1 MHKMAFALRVVFALS
16 LPTRALIGGLLAG
29 GLALILPLPSAVAA
43 DAYDI
48 HVIEPLTG
56 GAAFIGKGQVDN
68 LTLLE
73 GYVNKNGG
81 IQGRPVHFVFQ
92 DNQSSP
98 QLTVQIANELLAGHP
113 AVVLGTP
120 ITAQCNAIAPL
131 MTKGPLLY
139 CLTPGVHPPEGSY
152 VFSTSVST
160 YDLIATLIRY
170 FRLEGWTKIAVITST
185 DASGQDADRGIEQ
198 ALAQPENATVTKVTH
213 EHFNPTDVS
222 IAAQIERIKLAQ
234 PQALIAWTTGAP
246 VATIFRG
253 VKQAGLEIPVGTTNG
268 NQIFSQM
275 EQYVSFL
282 PKELYFPSSLF
293 PEHKG
298 LLTFD
303 PRVEKAQQDMQAVLT
318 AGGIKADNQT
328 GMTWDPAMIVIGA
341 LRKLGPNATAALV
354 HQYIAGLTGFAGIN
368 GIHDFKAWPQRGL
381 GTENAAVF
389 SYEGE
394 QQRWVW
400 KSKPGGEP
408 LSP

>member
-1 MHKMAFALRVVFALS
+1 MHRMSLALS
-16 LPTRALIGGLLAG
+16 LIIGALVG
-29 GLALILPLPSAVAA
+29 GLAAILPLRSAVAA

-56 GAAFIGKGQVDN
+56 GGSFIGKGQLDN

-81 IQGRPVHFVFQ
+81 IRGRPVHFVFQ

-98 QLTVQIANELLAGHP
+98 QLTVQIANEILAGQP
-113 AVVLGTP
+113 AVILGTP

-131 MTKGPLLY
+131 MKNGPVLY
-139 CLTPGVHPPEGSY
+139 CLTPGVHPADGSY

-160 YDLIATLIRY
+160 FDLISTLIRF
-170 FRLEGWTKIAVITST
+170 FRLKGWTNIAVITST
-185 DASGQDADRGIEQ
+185 DSSGQDADRGIDL
-198 ALAQPENATVTKVTH
+198 ALAQPENATVTKVVH

-253 VKQAGLEIPVGTTNG
+253 LKQAGLEIPIGTTNG

-275 EQYVSFL
+275 AQYVSFL
-282 PKELYFPSSLF
+282 PKQLYFPSSVF

-298 LLTFD
+298 LLTLD
-303 PRVEKAQQDMQAVLT
+303 PRVEKAQQDMLAVLT

-328 GMTWDPAMIVIGA
+328 GMTWDPAMIVIAA
-341 LRKLGPNATAALV
+341 LRDLGPNATAAQV
-354 HQYIAGLTGFAGIN
+354 RQYIAGLTGFAGIN

-381 GTENAAVF
+381 GTENAAVV
-389 SYEGE
+389 SYDGE

-408 LSP
+408 LSQ